1 MIKHA
6 DIRPGYSCIDMC
18 LNKFYL
24 FGAANARVK
33 KARVQINREGKAFN
47 LVIHEKMQYL
57 I

>member
-1 MIKHA
+1 MIKHT
-6 DIRPGYSCIDMC
+6 DIRLECSCVDLC

-33 KARVQINREGKAFN
+33 KARVKINREGKAFN
-47 LVIHEKMQYL
+47 LVILEKMQYL

>member
-1 MIKHA
+1 
-6 DIRPGYSCIDMC
+6 MC